1 MSGIARDL
9 VAGKS
14 LTEASD
20 YLEER
25 LKEKP

>member
-1 MSGIARDL
+1 MSGIARHL

-14 LTEASD
+14 LTEASE

-25 LKEKP
+25 LREKP

>member
-1 MSGIARDL
+1 MSGIARYL

-14 LTEASD
+14 LTEASE

-25 LKEKP
+25 LKKED